1 MGQALEGVGELL
13 VVRPL
18 AAAVA
23 APTAE
28 RRLFVVL
35 IVIIVV
41 ITVVIAVTPVL
52 PLPFL
57 LELVP
62 VPVHQDSLYG
72 QKNSSVPEHAE
83 RTGTGRASH
92 VPSEGGKSIRAQA
105 GSVRSGI
112 ACQMDSE
119 FTKYRSSCT
128 DGQVHLVF
136 FFQERDFRRSNDQKA
151 RIILLPSA
159 KPFSFSFAGGGGVCY
174 KKGCGHSNLKRIK
187 AASYENRPIRF
198 FMYSTPLFF

>member
-1 MGQALEGVGELL
+1 LL
-13 VVRPL
+13 VLLLLPQFCLCRFSWSLSQSQFIKIPYM
-18 AAAVA
+18 ARKTPPCRNMRG
-23 APTAE
+23 APAQ
-28 RRLFVVL
+28 
-35 IVIIVV
+35 
-41 ITVVIAVTPVL
+41 AG
-52 PLPFL
+52 
-57 LELVP
+57 
-62 VPVHQDSLYG
+62 H
-72 QKNSSVPEHAE
+72 
-83 RTGTGRASH
+83 RTS
-92 VPSEGGKSIRAQA
+92 PSEGGKSIRAQA

-151 RIILLPSA
+151 RIILLPPA

-198 FMYSTPLFF
+198 FMHSTPLFF

>member
-1 MGQALEGVGELL
+1 SQSQFIKIPYMARKTPPCRNMRGAPAQAG
-13 VVRPL
+13 
-18 AAAVA
+18 
-23 APTAE
+23 
-28 RRLFVVL
+28 
-35 IVIIVV
+35 
-41 ITVVIAVTPVL
+41 
-52 PLPFL
+52 
-57 LELVP
+57 
-62 VPVHQDSLYG
+62 H
-72 QKNSSVPEHAE
+72 
-83 RTGTGRASH
+83 RTS
-92 VPSEGGKSIRAQA
+92 PSEGGKSIRAQA

-198 FMYSTPLFF
+198 FMHSTPLFF